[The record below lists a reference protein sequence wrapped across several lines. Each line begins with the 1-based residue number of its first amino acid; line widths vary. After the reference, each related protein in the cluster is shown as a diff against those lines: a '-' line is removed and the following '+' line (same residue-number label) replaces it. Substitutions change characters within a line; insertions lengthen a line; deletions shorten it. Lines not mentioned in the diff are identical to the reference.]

1 MDTWSATWAI
11 RNLIAEFLMP
21 PGIWLLF
28 IFLALI
34 LVKRLWLKNTI
45 IVMSTLAIWLTT
57 TNFFAI
63 QVTHW
68 ANSLLEWPE
77 PLTVQKQSDEKAA
90 IVILGG
96 GRRKGATELP
106 QYQFQDVSPQT
117 MERIRYGARLAREM
131 NLPILV
137 SGGAPDRTQ
146 LNELSEAQV
155 MAKVLQDELGIQ
167 VRWIEGQ
174 SHTTEENLKNSLEIL
189 EKDQIKKIYLVTH
202 FWHMPRAL
210 QTVRQIQKKQATTV
224 TKKDDSRNGS
234 DIEIVLAPHGYYQKQ
249 NYTPLDFYPSS
260 EGFQRTRW
268 IIHELLGSLYY
279 RIKYKE
285 L

>member
-1 MDTWSATWAI
+1 MDTWSVTWAI

-28 IFLALI
+28 ILFALI
-34 LVKRLWLKNTI
+34 LFKRLWLKNTI
-45 IVMSTLAIWLTT
+45 IVVSTLAIWLTS

-68 ANSLLEWPE
+68 ANSLFQWPE

-96 GRRKGATELP
+96 GRRKGASELP
-106 QYQFQDVSPQT
+106 QYEFQDVSPQT
-117 MERIRYGARLAREM
+117 MERVRFGARLATEM

-146 LNELSEAQV
+146 VNELSEAQV
-155 MAKVLQDELGIQ
+155 MAKVLEEELGIQ
-167 VRWIEGQ
+167 VRWIEDQ
-174 SHTTEENLKNSLEIL
+174 SNTTEENLKNSLEIL
-189 EKDQIKKIYLVTH
+189 EKDQIQRIYLVTH

-210 QTVRQIQKKQATTV
+210 QTLRQIQRKQATTI
-224 TKKDDSRNGS
+224 TQKNNSGNGF
-234 DIEIVLAPHGYYQKQ
+234 DIEIVPAPHGYYQKQ

-268 IIHELLGSLYY
+268 VLYELLGSLYY
-279 RIKYKE
+279 RIKY
-285 L
+285 

>member
-21 PGIWLLF
+21 PGIWLLL
-28 IFLALI
+28 ILLALI

-45 IVMSTLAIWLTT
+45 IVVSTLAIWLTS

-68 ANSLLEWPE
+68 VNSLLEWPE
-77 PLTVQKQSDEKAA
+77 PLHIQNHSDGKAA

-117 MERIRYGARLAREM
+117 MERLRHGAHLTREM

-137 SGGAPDRTQ
+137 SGGAPDRTKA
-146 LNELSEAQV
+146 NEFSEAQV
-155 MAKVLQDELGIQ
+155 MAKVLQEEFGIQ
-167 VRWIEGQ
+167 VQWIENQ
-174 SHTTEENLKNSLEIL
+174 SNTTEENLKNSLEIL

-210 QTVRQIQKKQATTV
+210 QTVRQIQRKREAVV
-224 TKKDDSRNGS
+224 TKKNDAGNDF
-234 DIEIVLAPHGYYQKQ
+234 DIEVIPAPHGYYQKHS
-249 NYTPLDFYPSS
+249 YTPLDFYPSS
-260 EGFQRTRW
+260 EGLQRTRW
-268 IIHELLGSLYY
+268 VLHELLGSLYY
-279 RIKYKE
+279 RIKY
-285 L
+285 